1 MALYVEGGIRGC
13 EIGTVMFGR
22 HPDGTESPAAM
33 DLVRL
38 AIPRRTYTQSHVD
51 YVIEVVRWVA
61 ERAGELPR
69 LPDRRRAARIAPL
82 HGEVRAPGMTGGRVG
97 SPRSATGRGGGAGM
111 IGGPCRPAR
120 ATGRPGRRRHDRTGR
135 RGRDRLG
142 PGAGAPAARA
152 GLDRRSRYP
161 AAVTTWRLLPDDGE
175 RDPRVNLA
183 REEAVARHV
192 AADPA
197 APTPILRLWRD
208 RPAVVVGR
216 FQLAAA
222 EVDHEAAAALGA
234 PVLRRFTGGGTVW
247 HDPGNLNVSVVLRPE
262 DALFAADPELRRLP
276 GLYRLVLEP
285 LATAARALGVAAA
298 RATERDLVVDRADG
312 TTAKLSGVAA
322 WLGGRALLV
331 HATLLVDA
339 DLDALQP
346 GLFGAG
352 CAGDLRWERTK
363 SRRAVVTSLARELAG
378 LGRPTPSAAAVDLA
392 VVAAFGAGSATPAA
406 WTAEEVAAAA
416 RLLADRYANPAW
428 HADQPPP

>member
-1 MALYVEGGIRGC
+1 MR
-13 EIGTVMFGR
+13 
-22 HPDGTESPAAM
+22 
-33 DLVRL
+33 
-38 AIPRRTYTQSHVD
+38 
-51 YVIEVVRWVA
+51 
-61 ERAGELPR
+61 
-69 LPDRRRAARIAPL
+69 
-82 HGEVRAPGMTGGRVG
+82 
-97 SPRSATGRGGGAGM
+97 
-111 IGGPCRPAR
+111 
-120 ATGRPGRRRHDRTGR
+120 
-135 RGRDRLG
+135 
-142 PGAGAPAARA
+142 
-152 GLDRRSRYP
+152 
-161 AAVTTWRLLPDDGE
+161 TWRLLPDDGE

-192 AADPA
+192 AADAA
-197 APTPILRLWRD
+197 APAPILRLWRD

-247 HDPGNLNVSVVLRPE
+247 HDLGNLNVSVVVRPE

-339 DLDALQP
+339 DLDALHRACSGP
-346 GLFGAG
+346 GAP
-352 CAGDLRWERTK
+352 GDLRWERTK

-392 VVAAFGAGSATPAA
+392 VVAAFGARSATPAA
-406 WTAEEVAAAA
+406 WTAEEAAAA
-416 RLLADRYANPAW
+416 GRLLTDRYANPAW
-428 HADQPPP
+428 HADQPQP